1 MPGRFPARLVE
12 DLWRLR
18 CSTGWAHGSIWTHA
32 RGFELR
38 ILWNGALAWTGV
50 RAELAASQ
58 DDARTARRR
67 LEREGRAAL
76 ATLAGPPS
84 PGSPPNKPRKPSR
97 E

>member
-18 CSTGWAHGSIWTHA
+18 CSTGWAHGSIWTHP

-38 ILWNGALAWTGV
+38 ILWNGSTAWTGV
-50 RAELAASQ
+50 RTDLASSQ
-58 DDARTARRR
+58 QDARAARLR
-67 LEREGRAAL
+67 LERDGRDGLAAF
-76 ATLAGPPS
+76 AVTPEPPS
-84 PGSPPNKPRKPSR
+84 KPSKPSK